1 MKLVEQKTE
10 NHQAILTVELE
21 PEEVETSME
30 AAFKRMAKET
40 TVPGFRKGK
49 SPRDV
54 LERHL
59 GKQAVFDEAMQE
71 LIPQTCTSII
81 EEQNIAV
88 YARPTL
94 SMTSTDPVTFQAVIP
109 LRPVVELG
117 DYNSIR
123 MKMPEAEI
131 KDEQVDMVVDRV
143 RRQCATWEVKE
154 GPVTMGNVAVLDV
167 ESNIGDVPYIS
178 QRGAQFQLGG
188 SPEPVL
194 GFAEEIIGME
204 KEQEKE
210 FTLKLSDQ
218 HSDPETAGQEVHF
231 KVKLHEVRQEKLP
244 ELNDE
249 FVKTATPGIET
260 LEALR
265 DHIRGD
271 LKLREE
277 ERIRLDYEDKVIDA
291 LVEKST
297 LEFPPQ
303 LVENEIDNLIEQY
316 HERVRRSVRSQEEYD
331 HIVKLSPEEKLRK
344 DYLATA
350 TTRVKRNLVV
360 AQLVEAE
367 NLETSDEEIDRQIER
382 FVEDAGDK
390 QEERRKM
397 LNTEE
402 NRYNIKSWHTA
413 RKGIKLLVDKAQ
425 QD

>member
-1 MKLVEQKTE
+1 MKLIEQKTE
-10 NHQAILTVELE
+10 NHQAVLTVELE

-30 AAFKRMAKET
+30 AAFKSMAKET

-49 SPRDV
+49 APRDV

-71 LIPQTCTSII
+71 LIPQTCTRVI

-88 YARPTL
+88 YLRPTL
-94 SMTSTDPVTFQAVIP
+94 NITSTDPVTFRAVIP

-117 DYNSIR
+117 DYNNIR

-131 KDEQVDMVVDRV
+131 TDEQVDMVVDRV
-143 RRQCATWEVKE
+143 RRQCATWEIVD

-167 ESNIGDVPYIS
+167 ESNVGEVPYIS
-178 QRGAQFQLGG
+178 QKGAQFQLGG

-204 KEQEKE
+204 KDQEKE
-210 FTLKLSDQ
+210 FTLRFPDQ
-218 HSDPETAGQEVHF
+218 HPDTELAGKEVHF
-231 KVKLHEVRQEKLP
+231 KVKLNEVRQEKLP

-249 FVKTATPGIET
+249 FVKTVTPGIET

-265 DHIRGD
+265 GQIRAD
-271 LKLREE
+271 LKQREE
-277 ERIRLDYEDKVIDA
+277 ERIRLDHEDKVIDA
-291 LVEKST
+291 LVAKSK

-303 LVENEIDNLIEQY
+303 LVESEIDSLIEQY
-316 HERVRRSVRSQEEYD
+316 HERVRRSVHSQEEYD

-367 NLETSDEEIDRQIER
+367 NLETSDEEVDRQIER

-390 QEERRKM
+390 QEKRREM
-397 LNTEE
+397 LNAEE
-402 NRYNIKSWHTA
+402 NRYNIKRWHTA